1 MQTKNFQMSTL
12 DLENKEDPEIKLA
25 TFAGS

>member
-12 DLENKEDPEIKLA
+12 DLEKKEDPEIKLA
-25 TFAGS
+25 TFAES

>member
-1 MQTKNFQMSTL
+1 MQTKNFQMSTP
-12 DLENKEDPEIKLA
+12 DLEKKEDPEIKLA